1 MSDTKRNTIGKFGLL
16 SLTFAA
22 VYSFNNVIN
31 NNIELGLASAPMFFL
46 ATIFYFIPFCLIIA
60 EFVSLNKN
68 SEAGVYAWV
77 KSSLGGRWAFITAYT
92 YWFVNLFFF
101 TSLLPRVIAYA
112 SYAFLGYE
120 YIMTPVAT
128 TIISMVLF
136 AFSTWVSTNG
146 AKMLGPITSVTS
158 TLMLLLTLSY
168 ILLAGTALVGGVQ
181 PADAITVDAMIPNF
195 NWAFLGVTTWI
206 FMAAG
211 GAESVAVYV
220 NDVKGG
226 SKSFVK
232 VIITSTLM
240 LLLTLSYILL
250 AGTALVGGV
259 QPADAITVDAMI
271 PNFNWAF
278 LGVTTWIFMAAGGA
292 ESVAVYVNDVKGGSK
307 SFVKV
312 IILAGIFIGVLYSV
326 SSVLINVFVSSK
338 ELKFTGGSVQVF
350 HGMAAYFGL
359 PEALMNRFVGLV
371 SFTAMFGSLLMW
383 TATPVKIFF
392 SEIPEGIFGKKTVE
406 LNENGVP
413 ARAAWIQFLIV
424 IPLMIIPMLGS
435 NTVQDLMNT
444 IINMTAAASMLPPL
458 FIMLAYLNLRAKL
471 DHLPRDFRMG
481 SRRTGIIV
489 VSMLIAIFAV
499 GFVASTFPTGANI
512 LTIIFYNVGGI
523 VIFLGFAWW
532 KYSKYIKGLTAEERH
547 IEATPASNVD

>member
-22 VYSFNNVIN
+22 VFSFNNVIN
-31 NNIELGLASAPMFFL
+31 NNIEIGLASAPMFFL

-77 KSSLGGRWAFITAYT
+77 KSSLGGRWAFISAYT

-120 YIMTPVAT
+120 YILTPFAT
-128 TIISMVLF
+128 TALSMLLF
-136 AFSTWVSTNG
+136 AFATYVSTNG

-158 TLMLLLTLSY
+158 SLMLLLTLSY
-168 ILLAGTALVGGVQ
+168 ILLSGAALLGGVQ
-181 PADAITVDAMIPNF
+181 PADPITVEAMVPELS
-195 NWAFLGVTTWI
+195 WAFLGITTWI

-232 VIITSTLM
+232 VII
-240 LLLTLSYILL
+240 
-250 AGTALVGGV
+250 V
-259 QPADAITVDAMI
+259 
-271 PNFNWAF
+271 
-278 LGVTTWIFMAAGGA
+278 
-292 ESVAVYVNDVKGGSK
+292 
-307 SFVKV
+307 
-312 IILAGIFIGVLYSV
+312 AGIFIGVLYSV
-326 SSVLINVFVSSK
+326 ASVLINVFVSSS

-350 HGMAAYFGL
+350 EGLASYFGL
-359 PEALMNRFVGLV
+359 PEIMMNRFVGLV

-413 ARAAWIQFLIV
+413 ARAAWIQYAIVLPLMV
-424 IPLMIIPMLGS
+424 IPTLGS
-435 NTVQDLMNT
+435 DTAQDLMNT
-444 IINMTAAASMLPPL
+444 VINMTAAASMLPPL
-458 FIMLAYLNLRAKL
+458 FIMLAYLNLRLKL
-471 DHLPRDFRMG
+471 DHLERDFKMG
-481 SRRTGIIV
+481 SRMTGIVV
-489 VSMLIAIFAV
+489 VSILIGIFTV
-499 GFVASTFPTGANI
+499 GFLASTFPTGADI
-512 LTIIFYNVGGI
+512 MTIIFYNVGGI

-532 KYSKYIKGLTAEERH
+532 KYSQYEKSLNSEERAK
-547 IEATPASNVD
+547 EASPSAVLP

>member
-22 VYSFNNVIN
+22 VFSFNNVIN
-31 NNIELGLASAPMFFL
+31 NNIEIGLASAPMFFL

-77 KSSLGGRWAFITAYT
+77 KSSLGGRWAFISAYT

-120 YIMTPVAT
+120 YILTPFAT
-128 TIISMVLF
+128 TALSMLLF
-136 AFSTWVSTNG
+136 AFATYVSTNG

-158 TLMLLLTLSY
+158 SLMLLLTLSY
-168 ILLAGTALVGGVQ
+168 ILLSGAALLGGVQ
-181 PADAITVDAMIPNF
+181 PADPITVEAMVPELS
-195 NWAFLGVTTWI
+195 WAFLGITTWI

-232 VIITSTLM
+232 VII
-240 LLLTLSYILL
+240 
-250 AGTALVGGV
+250 V
-259 QPADAITVDAMI
+259 
-271 PNFNWAF
+271 
-278 LGVTTWIFMAAGGA
+278 
-292 ESVAVYVNDVKGGSK
+292 
-307 SFVKV
+307 
-312 IILAGIFIGVLYSV
+312 AGIFIGVLYSV
-326 SSVLINVFVSSK
+326 ASVLINVFVSSS

-350 HGMAAYFGL
+350 EGLASYFGL
-359 PEALMNRFVGLV
+359 PEIMMNRFVGLV

-413 ARAAWIQFLIV
+413 ARAAWIQYAIVLPLMV
-424 IPLMIIPMLGS
+424 IPTLGS
-435 NTVQDLMNT
+435 DTAQDLMNT
-444 IINMTAAASMLPPL
+444 VINMTAAASMLPPL
-458 FIMLAYLNLRAKL
+458 FIMLAYLNLRLKL
-471 DHLPRDFRMG
+471 DHLERDFKMG
-481 SRRTGIIV
+481 SRMTGIVV
-489 VSMLIAIFAV
+489 VSILIGIFTV
-499 GFVASTFPTGANI
+499 GFLASTFPTGADI
-512 LTIIFYNVGGI
+512 MTIIFYNVGGI

-532 KYSKYIKGLTAEERH
+532 KYSQYEKSLNSEERTK
-547 IEATPASNVD
+547 EASPSAVLP

>member
-1 MSDTKRNTIGKFGLL
+1 MSESKRNTIGKFGLL

-22 VYSFNNVIN
+22 VFSFNNVIN
-31 NNIELGLASAPMFFL
+31 NNIEIGLASAPMFFL

-60 EFVSLNKN
+60 EFVSLNKD

-77 KSSLGGRWAFITAYT
+77 KSSLGGRWAFISAYT

-120 YIMTPVAT
+120 YILTPLT
-128 TIISMVLF
+128 TTALSMILF
-136 AFSTWVSTNG
+136 AFATYVSTNG

-158 TLMLLLTLSY
+158 SLMLLLTMSY
-168 ILLAGTALVGGVQ
+168 ILLAGAALVGGVQ
-181 PADAITVDAMIPNF
+181 PADPITVEAMVPDF
-195 NWAFLGVTTWI
+195 SWAFLGITTWI

-232 VIITSTLM
+232 VII
-240 LLLTLSYILL
+240 
-250 AGTALVGGV
+250 V
-259 QPADAITVDAMI
+259 
-271 PNFNWAF
+271 
-278 LGVTTWIFMAAGGA
+278 
-292 ESVAVYVNDVKGGSK
+292 
-307 SFVKV
+307 
-312 IILAGIFIGVLYSV
+312 AGIFIGVLYCV
-326 SSVLINVFVSSK
+326 ASVLINVFVPS
-338 ELKFTGGSVQVF
+338 ETLKYTGGSVQVF
-350 HGMAAYFGL
+350 EGLAAHFSL
-359 PEALMNRFVGLV
+359 PEILMNRFVGLV

-413 ARAAWIQFLIV
+413 ARAAWYQFLIV
-424 IPLMIIPMLGS
+424 IPLMIIPTLGS
-435 NTVQDLMNT
+435 NTAQDLMNT
-444 IINMTAAASMLPPL
+444 VINMTAAASMLPPL
-458 FIMLAYLNLRAKL
+458 FIMLAYLNLRLKL
-471 DHLPRDFRMG
+471 DHLERDFKMG
-481 SRRTGIIV
+481 SRMTGITAVSVLIV
-489 VSMLIAIFAV
+489 IFTV
-499 GFVASTFPTGANI
+499 GFLASTFPTGADI
-512 LTIIFYNVGGI
+512 MTIIFYNVGGI

-532 KYSKYIKGLTAEERH
+532 KYSQYEKSLDQEERAK
-547 IEATPASNVD
+547 EAAPATQAM

>member
-77 KSSLGGRWAFITAYT
+77 KKFAGRTLGIYYCLYLLVRKPVLFHFAVAARYCIC
-92 YWFVNLFFF
+92 FVC
-101 TSLLPRVIAYA
+101 LPRLRIYYDAGCHHHYQYGAVRLLH
-112 SYAFLGYE
+112 LGFYQR
-120 YIMTPVAT
+120 
-128 TIISMVLF
+128 
-136 AFSTWVSTNG
+136 

-181 PADAITVDAMIPNF
+181 PADP
-195 NWAFLGVTTWI
+195 
-206 FMAAG
+206 
-211 GAESVAVYV
+211 
-220 NDVKGG
+220 
-226 SKSFVK
+226 
-232 VIITSTLM
+232 
-240 LLLTLSYILL
+240 
-250 AGTALVGGV
+250 
-259 QPADAITVDAMI
+259 ITVDAMI

-350 HGMAAYFGL
+350 GVFWSTGSTDESLCRSGVLYRDV
-359 PEALMNRFVGLV
+359 RFPADVDGNAGEN
-371 SFTAMFGSLLMW
+371 FLLRN
-383 TATPVKIFF
+383 
-392 SEIPEGIFGKKTVE
+392 SG
-406 LNENGVP
+406 
-413 ARAAWIQFLIV
+413 R
-424 IPLMIIPMLGS
+424 
-435 NTVQDLMNT
+435 
-444 IINMTAAASMLPPL
+444 
-458 FIMLAYLNLRAKL
+458 
-471 DHLPRDFRMG
+471 HL
-481 SRRTGIIV
+481 
-489 VSMLIAIFAV
+489 
-499 GFVASTFPTGANI
+499 
-512 LTIIFYNVGGI
+512 
-523 VIFLGFAWW
+523 W
-532 KYSKYIKGLTAEERH
+532 
-547 IEATPASNVD
+547 

>member
-136 AFSTWVSTNG
+136 AFS
-146 AKMLGPITSVTS
+146 
-158 TLMLLLTLSY
+158 
-168 ILLAGTALVGGVQ
+168 
-181 PADAITVDAMIPNF
+181 
-195 NWAFLGVTTWI
+195 
-206 FMAAG
+206 
-211 GAESVAVYV
+211 
-220 NDVKGG
+220 
-226 SKSFVK
+226 
-232 VIITSTLM
+232 
-240 LLLTLSYILL
+240 
-250 AGTALVGGV
+250 
-259 QPADAITVDAMI
+259 
-271 PNFNWAF
+271 
-278 LGVTTWIFMAAGGA
+278 TWIFMAAGGA

-547 IEATPASNVD
+547 IEATPARNVD

>member
-1 MSDTKRNTIGKFGLL
+1 MSESKRNTIGKFGLL

-22 VYSFNNVIN
+22 VFSFNNVIN
-31 NNIELGLASAPMFFL
+31 NNIEIGLASAPMFFL

-77 KSSLGGRWAFITAYT
+77 KSSLGGRWAFISAYT

-120 YIMTPVAT
+120 YILTPLT
-128 TIISMVLF
+128 TTALSMILF
-136 AFSTWVSTNG
+136 AFATYVSTNG

-158 TLMLLLTLSY
+158 SLMLLLTMSY
-168 ILLAGTALVGGVQ
+168 ILLAGAALIGGVQ
-181 PADAITVDAMIPNF
+181 PADPITVEAMVPDF
-195 NWAFLGVTTWI
+195 SWAFLGITTWI

-232 VIITSTLM
+232 VII
-240 LLLTLSYILL
+240 
-250 AGTALVGGV
+250 V
-259 QPADAITVDAMI
+259 
-271 PNFNWAF
+271 
-278 LGVTTWIFMAAGGA
+278 
-292 ESVAVYVNDVKGGSK
+292 
-307 SFVKV
+307 
-312 IILAGIFIGVLYSV
+312 AGIFIGVLYCV
-326 SSVLINVFVSSK
+326 ASVLINVFVPS
-338 ELKFTGGSVQVF
+338 ETLKYTGGSVQVF
-350 HGMAAYFGL
+350 EGLAAHFGL
-359 PEALMNRFVGLV
+359 PEVLMNRFVGLV

-392 SEIPEGIFGKKTVE
+392 SEIPEGIFGKKTIE

-413 ARAAWIQFLIV
+413 ARAAWYQFLIV
-424 IPLMIIPMLGS
+424 IPLMIIPTLGS
-435 NTVQDLMNT
+435 NTAQDLMNT
-444 IINMTAAASMLPPL
+444 VINMTAAASMLPPL
-458 FIMLAYLNLRAKL
+458 FIMLAYLNLRLKL
-471 DHLPRDFRMG
+471 DHLERDFKMG
-481 SRRTGIIV
+481 SRMTGITAVSVLIV
-489 VSMLIAIFAV
+489 IFTV
-499 GFVASTFPTGANI
+499 GFLASTFPTGADI
-512 LTIIFYNVGGI
+512 MTIIFYNVGGI

-532 KYSKYIKGLTAEERH
+532 KYSQYEKSLNQEERAK
-547 IEATPASNVD
+547 EAAPATQAIKSH

>member
-1 MSDTKRNTIGKFGLL
+1 MSESKRNTIGKFGLL

-22 VYSFNNVIN
+22 VFSFNNVIN
-31 NNIELGLASAPMFFL
+31 NNIEIGLASAPMFFL

-60 EFVSLNKN
+60 EFVSLNKD

-77 KSSLGGRWAFITAYT
+77 KSSLGGRWAFISAYT

-120 YIMTPVAT
+120 YILTPLT
-128 TIISMVLF
+128 TTALSMILF
-136 AFSTWVSTNG
+136 AFATYVSTNG

-158 TLMLLLTLSY
+158 SLMLLLTMSY
-168 ILLAGTALVGGVQ
+168 ILLAGAALVGGVQ
-181 PADAITVDAMIPNF
+181 PADPITVEAMVPDF
-195 NWAFLGVTTWI
+195 SWAFLGITTWI

-232 VIITSTLM
+232 VII
-240 LLLTLSYILL
+240 
-250 AGTALVGGV
+250 V
-259 QPADAITVDAMI
+259 
-271 PNFNWAF
+271 
-278 LGVTTWIFMAAGGA
+278 
-292 ESVAVYVNDVKGGSK
+292 
-307 SFVKV
+307 
-312 IILAGIFIGVLYSV
+312 AGIFIGVLYCV
-326 SSVLINVFVSSK
+326 ASVLINVFVPS
-338 ELKFTGGSVQVF
+338 ETLKYTGGSVQVF
-350 HGMAAYFGL
+350 EGLAAHFGL
-359 PEALMNRFVGLV
+359 PEILMNRFVGLV

-413 ARAAWIQFLIV
+413 ARAAWYQFLIV
-424 IPLMIIPMLGS
+424 IPLMIIPTLGS
-435 NTVQDLMNT
+435 NTAQDLMNT
-444 IINMTAAASMLPPL
+444 VINMTAAASMLPPL
-458 FIMLAYLNLRAKL
+458 FIMLAYLNLRLKL
-471 DHLPRDFRMG
+471 DHLERDFKMG
-481 SRRTGIIV
+481 SRMTGIAAVSVLIV
-489 VSMLIAIFAV
+489 IFTV
-499 GFVASTFPTGANI
+499 GFLASTFPTGADI
-512 LTIIFYNVGGI
+512 MTIIFYNVGGI

-532 KYSKYIKGLTAEERH
+532 KYSQYEKSLDQEERAK
-547 IEATPASNVD
+547 EAAPRSSASNSSNVSLTHNA

>member
-181 PADAITVDAMIPNF
+181 PADP
-195 NWAFLGVTTWI
+195 
-206 FMAAG
+206 
-211 GAESVAVYV
+211 
-220 NDVKGG
+220 
-226 SKSFVK
+226 
-232 VIITSTLM
+232 
-240 LLLTLSYILL
+240 
-250 AGTALVGGV
+250 
-259 QPADAITVDAMI
+259 ITVDAMI

-371 SFTAMFGSLLMW
+371 SFTAMF
-383 TATPVKIFF
+383 
-392 SEIPEGIFGKKTVE
+392 
-406 LNENGVP
+406 
-413 ARAAWIQFLIV
+413 
-424 IPLMIIPMLGS
+424 GS

-547 IEATPASNVD
+547 IEATPARNVD

>member
-22 VYSFNNVIN
+22 VFSFNNVIN
-31 NNIELGLASAPMFFL
+31 NNIEIGLASAPMFFL

-77 KSSLGGRWAFITAYT
+77 KSSLGGRWAFISAYT

-120 YIMTPVAT
+120 YILTSFAT
-128 TIISMVLF
+128 TALSMLLF
-136 AFSTWVSTNG
+136 AFATYVSTNG

-158 TLMLLLTLSY
+158 SLMLLLTLSY
-168 ILLAGTALVGGVQ
+168 ILLSGAALLGGVQ
-181 PADAITVDAMIPNF
+181 PADPITVEAMVPEF
-195 NWAFLGVTTWI
+195 SWAFLGITTWI

-232 VIITSTLM
+232 VII
-240 LLLTLSYILL
+240 
-250 AGTALVGGV
+250 V
-259 QPADAITVDAMI
+259 
-271 PNFNWAF
+271 
-278 LGVTTWIFMAAGGA
+278 
-292 ESVAVYVNDVKGGSK
+292 
-307 SFVKV
+307 
-312 IILAGIFIGVLYSV
+312 AGIFIGVLYSV
-326 SSVLINVFVSSK
+326 ASVLINVFVSSS

-350 HGMAAYFGL
+350 EGLASYFGL
-359 PEALMNRFVGLV
+359 PEIMMNRFVGLV

-413 ARAAWIQFLIV
+413 ARAAWIQYAIVLPLMV
-424 IPLMIIPMLGS
+424 IPTLGS
-435 NTVQDLMNT
+435 DTAQDLMNT
-444 IINMTAAASMLPPL
+444 VINMTAAASMLPPL
-458 FIMLAYLNLRAKL
+458 FIMLAYLNLRLKL
-471 DHLPRDFRMG
+471 DHLERDFKMG
-481 SRRTGIIV
+481 SRMTGIV
-489 VSMLIAIFAV
+489 AVSILIGIFTV
-499 GFVASTFPTGANI
+499 GFLASTFPTGADI
-512 LTIIFYNVGGI
+512 MTIIFYNVGGI

-532 KYSKYIKGLTAEERH
+532 KYSQYEKSLNSEERAK
-547 IEATPASNVD
+547 EASPSAVLP

>member
-1 MSDTKRNTIGKFGLL
+1 MSESKRNTIGKFGLL

-22 VYSFNNVIN
+22 VFSFNNVIN
-31 NNIELGLASAPMFFL
+31 NNIEIGLASAPMFFL

-60 EFVSLNKN
+60 EFVSLNKD

-77 KSSLGGRWAFITAYT
+77 KSALGGRWAFISAYT

-120 YIMTPVAT
+120 YILTPLT
-128 TIISMVLF
+128 TTALSMILF
-136 AFSTWVSTNG
+136 AFATYVSTNG

-158 TLMLLLTLSY
+158 SLMLLLTMSY
-168 ILLAGTALVGGVQ
+168 ILLAGAALVGGVQ
-181 PADAITVDAMIPNF
+181 PADPITVEAMVPDF
-195 NWAFLGVTTWI
+195 SWAFLGITTWI

-232 VIITSTLM
+232 VII
-240 LLLTLSYILL
+240 
-250 AGTALVGGV
+250 V
-259 QPADAITVDAMI
+259 
-271 PNFNWAF
+271 
-278 LGVTTWIFMAAGGA
+278 
-292 ESVAVYVNDVKGGSK
+292 
-307 SFVKV
+307 
-312 IILAGIFIGVLYSV
+312 AGIFIGVLYCV
-326 SSVLINVFVSSK
+326 ASVLINVFVPS
-338 ELKFTGGSVQVF
+338 ETLKYTGGSVQVF
-350 HGMAAYFGL
+350 EGLAAHFGL
-359 PEALMNRFVGLV
+359 PEILMNRFVGLV

-413 ARAAWIQFLIV
+413 ARAAWYQFLIV
-424 IPLMIIPMLGS
+424 IPLMIIPTLGS
-435 NTVQDLMNT
+435 NTAQDLMNT
-444 IINMTAAASMLPPL
+444 VINMTAAASMLPPL
-458 FIMLAYLNLRAKL
+458 FIMLAYLNLRLKL
-471 DHLPRDFRMG
+471 DHLERDFKMG
-481 SRRTGIIV
+481 SRMTGIAAVSVLIV
-489 VSMLIAIFAV
+489 IFTV
-499 GFVASTFPTGANI
+499 GFLASTFPTGADI
-512 LTIIFYNVGGI
+512 MTIIFYNVGGI

-532 KYSKYIKGLTAEERH
+532 KYSQYEKSLDQEERAK
-547 IEATPASNVD
+547 EAAPATQAM

>member
-1 MSDTKRNTIGKFGLL
+1 MSESKRNTIGKFGLL

-22 VYSFNNVIN
+22 VFSFNNVIN
-31 NNIELGLASAPMFFL
+31 NNIEIGLASAPMFFL

-60 EFVSLNKN
+60 EFVSLNKD

-77 KSSLGGRWAFITAYT
+77 KSSLGGRWAFISAYT

-120 YIMTPVAT
+120 YILTPLT
-128 TIISMVLF
+128 TTALSMILF
-136 AFSTWVSTNG
+136 AFATYVSTNG

-158 TLMLLLTLSY
+158 SLMLLLTMSY
-168 ILLAGTALVGGVQ
+168 ILLAGAALVGGIQ
-181 PADAITVDAMIPNF
+181 PADPITVEAMVPDF
-195 NWAFLGVTTWI
+195 SWAFLGITTWI

-232 VIITSTLM
+232 VII
-240 LLLTLSYILL
+240 
-250 AGTALVGGV
+250 V
-259 QPADAITVDAMI
+259 
-271 PNFNWAF
+271 
-278 LGVTTWIFMAAGGA
+278 
-292 ESVAVYVNDVKGGSK
+292 
-307 SFVKV
+307 
-312 IILAGIFIGVLYSV
+312 AGIFIGVLYCV
-326 SSVLINVFVSSK
+326 ASVLINVFVPS
-338 ELKFTGGSVQVF
+338 ETLKYTGGSVQVF
-350 HGMAAYFGL
+350 EGLAAHFGL
-359 PEALMNRFVGLV
+359 PEILMNRFVGLV

-413 ARAAWIQFLIV
+413 ARAAWYQFLIV
-424 IPLMIIPMLGS
+424 IPLMIIPTLGS
-435 NTVQDLMNT
+435 NTAQDLMNT
-444 IINMTAAASMLPPL
+444 VINMTAAASMLPPL
-458 FIMLAYLNLRAKL
+458 FIMLAYLNLRLKL
-471 DHLPRDFRMG
+471 DHLERDFKMG
-481 SRRTGIIV
+481 SRMTGIAAVSVLIV
-489 VSMLIAIFAV
+489 IFTV
-499 GFVASTFPTGANI
+499 GFLASTFPTGADI
-512 LTIIFYNVGGI
+512 MTIIFYNVGGI

-532 KYSKYIKGLTAEERH
+532 KYSQYEKSLDQEERAK
-547 IEATPASNVD
+547 EAAPATQAM

>member
-168 ILLAGTALVGGVQ
+168 ILLAGTALVGGVFWS
-181 PADAITVDAMIPNF
+181 TGSVD
-195 NWAFLGVTTWI
+195 
-206 FMAAG
+206 
-211 GAESVAVYV
+211 ESLCR
-220 NDVKGG
+220 
-226 SKSFVK
+226 S
-232 VIITSTLM
+232 
-240 LLLTLSYILL
+240 
-250 AGTALVGGV
+250 
-259 QPADAITVDAMI
+259 
-271 PNFNWAF
+271 
-278 LGVTTWIFMAAGGA
+278 
-292 ESVAVYVNDVKGGSK
+292 
-307 SFVKV
+307 
-312 IILAGIFIGVLYSV
+312 GVLYRDV
-326 SSVLINVFVSSK
+326 
-338 ELKFTGGSVQVF
+338 
-350 HGMAAYFGL
+350 
-359 PEALMNRFVGLV
+359 RFPADVDRNAGEN
-371 SFTAMFGSLLMW
+371 FLLRN
-383 TATPVKIFF
+383 P
-392 SEIPEGIFGKKTVE
+392 G
-406 LNENGVP
+406 
-413 ARAAWIQFLIV
+413 R
-424 IPLMIIPMLGS
+424 
-435 NTVQDLMNT
+435 
-444 IINMTAAASMLPPL
+444 
-458 FIMLAYLNLRAKL
+458 
-471 DHLPRDFRMG
+471 HL
-481 SRRTGIIV
+481 
-489 VSMLIAIFAV
+489 
-499 GFVASTFPTGANI
+499 
-512 LTIIFYNVGGI
+512 
-523 VIFLGFAWW
+523 W
-532 KYSKYIKGLTAEERH
+532 
-547 IEATPASNVD
+547 

>member
-1 MSDTKRNTIGKFGLL
+1 MSDSKRNTIGKFGLL

-22 VYSFNNVIN
+22 VFSFNNVIN
-31 NNIELGLASAPMFFL
+31 NNIEIGLASAPMFFL

-77 KSSLGGRWAFITAYT
+77 KSSLGGRWAFISAYT

-120 YIMTPVAT
+120 FILTPVAT
-128 TIISMVLF
+128 TALSMVLF
-136 AFSTWVSTNG
+136 AFATYVSTNG

-158 TLMLLLTLSY
+158 SLMLLLTLSY
-168 ILLAGTALVGGVQ
+168 ILLAGAALVGGVQ
-181 PADAITVDAMIPNF
+181 PADPITVEAMIPDF
-195 NWAFLGVTTWI
+195 SWAFLGITTWI

-232 VIITSTLM
+232 VII
-240 LLLTLSYILL
+240 I
-250 AGTALVGGV
+250 
-259 QPADAITVDAMI
+259 
-271 PNFNWAF
+271 
-278 LGVTTWIFMAAGGA
+278 
-292 ESVAVYVNDVKGGSK
+292 
-307 SFVKV
+307 
-312 IILAGIFIGVLYSV
+312 AGIFIGVLYSIA
-326 SSVLINVFVSSK
+326 SLLINVFVPSDT
-338 ELKFTGGSVQVF
+338 LKYTGGSVQVF
-350 HGMAAYFGL
+350 EGLAAYFGL
-359 PEALMNRFVGLV
+359 PEILMNRFVGLV

-392 SEIPEGIFGKKTVE
+392 SEIPAGIFGKKTVE

-413 ARAAWIQFLIV
+413 ARAAWIQYLIV
-424 IPLMIIPMLGS
+424 LPLMVIPTLGS
-435 NTVQDLMNT
+435 NTAQDLMNT
-444 IINMTAAASMLPPL
+444 VINMTAASMLPPL
-458 FIMLAYLNLRAKL
+458 FIMLAYLNLRLKL
-471 DHLPRDFRMG
+471 DHLPREFKMG
-481 SRRTGIIV
+481 SRTTGIAV
-489 VSMLIAIFAV
+489 VSVLIAIFSV
-499 GFVASTFPTGANI
+499 GFLASTFPTGADI
-512 LTIIFYNVGGI
+512 MTIIFYNVGGI

-532 KYSKYIKGLTAEERH
+532 KYNRYEASLSAEARAKEAQPTAQV
-547 IEATPASNVD
+547 AMQTP

>member
-128 TIISMVLF
+128 IIISMVLF

-146 AKMLGPITSVTS
+146 AKMLGPITSV
-158 TLMLLLTLSY
+158 
-168 ILLAGTALVGGVQ
+168 
-181 PADAITVDAMIPNF
+181 
-195 NWAFLGVTTWI
+195 
-206 FMAAG
+206 
-211 GAESVAVYV
+211 
-220 NDVKGG
+220 
-226 SKSFVK
+226 
-232 VIITSTLM
+232 TSTLM

-371 SFTAMFGSLLMW
+371 SFTAMFGS
-383 TATPVKIFF
+383 
-392 SEIPEGIFGKKTVE
+392 
-406 LNENGVP
+406 
-413 ARAAWIQFLIV
+413 
-424 IPLMIIPMLGS
+424 

-512 LTIIFYNVGGI
+512 LTIIFYNIGGI

-532 KYSKYIKGLTAEERH
+532 KYSKY
-547 IEATPASNVD
+547 